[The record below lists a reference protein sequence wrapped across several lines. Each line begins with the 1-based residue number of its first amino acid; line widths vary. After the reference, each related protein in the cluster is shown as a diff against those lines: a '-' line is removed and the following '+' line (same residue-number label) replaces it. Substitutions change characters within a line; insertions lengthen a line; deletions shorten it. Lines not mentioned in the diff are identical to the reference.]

1 MHDCLQ
7 CKMFVPSENKCARN
21 ERSPLRNCVCE
32 ITHQRLHLFKE
43 DSKVLEIGCGYVDLL
58 KTLVGSRNVI
68 WFGLD
73 PNPRSI
79 ASHIGSVKK
88 IPFSDNYFDI
98 IYSSQSIEH
107 WYQSVTT
114 FDEGLREI
122 HRVLKLG
129 GMLFI
134 DFPIYLHGHY
144 IFMLGKEKDINKL
157 FESPSWII
165 EKNENWRKDYKPLSP
180 YYTWNGKRKKYADE
194 WLCQQFLKK
203 ELKSTYIN
211 ALVLRKGDAV
221 YHNIHTGRKQI
232 VDKLIFLILS
242 FYKRFRGFIG
252 RIMS

>member
-1 MHDCLQ
+1 
-7 CKMFVPSENKCARN
+7 MFVPDKRECARN

-32 ITHQRLHLFKE
+32 ITHQRLHLFNE
-43 DSKVLEIGCGYVDLL
+43 DSKVLEIGCGDIDLL
-58 KTLVGSRNVI
+58 KNLVGSRSVT

-79 ASHIGSVKK
+79 ATHIGNVRK

-98 IYSSQSIEH
+98 VYSRQSIEH

-122 HRVLKLG
+122 HRVLRLG
-129 GMLFI
+129 GKFLI
-134 DFPIYLHGHY
+134 DFPIYLHGHH
-144 IFMLGKEKDINKL
+144 IFMLGNEKAINKL

-180 YYTWNGKRKKYADE
+180 YYTWNGRRKKYADE
-194 WLCQQFLKK
+194 RLCQQFLKK
-203 ELKSTYIN
+203 ELKSTNIN
-211 ALVLRKGDAV
+211 TLVLRKRGST

-232 VDKLIFLILS
+232 IDKTIFMILS
-242 FYKRFRGFIG
+242 FYKRFRRFIDK
-252 RIMS
+252 